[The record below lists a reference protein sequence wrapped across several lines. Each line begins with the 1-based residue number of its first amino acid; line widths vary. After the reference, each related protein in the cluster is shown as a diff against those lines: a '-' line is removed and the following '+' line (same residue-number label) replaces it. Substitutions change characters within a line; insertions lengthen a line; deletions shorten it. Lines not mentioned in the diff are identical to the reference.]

1 MVNFLQ
7 KRYNLAVKL
16 KISRFPSPILRKQ
29 AKAVKKVT
37 PEIVKLIDDM
47 IETMHAAPG
56 VGLAAPQVGKSI
68 RVIVADVGPGPIA
81 LVNPK
86 ILEKA
91 GSQVYTEGCLC
102 LPGVEAPVER
112 AAFVKVQGLDR
123 DGQEITVTADQLL
136 ATILQHEIDHL
147 DGMVFIDRVADPTLI
162 KYVPRHQEKKEELL

>member
-1 MVNFLQ
+1 M
-7 KRYNLAVKL
+7 RL
-16 KISRFPSPILRKQ
+16 KIIKFPNPFLRRK

-56 VGLAAPQVGKSI
+56 VGLAAPQVHKSVQ
-68 RVIVADVGPGPIA
+68 VIVVDPGAGPLA

-86 ILEKA
+86 ILERS
-91 GSQVYTEGCLC
+91 GCQVFTEGCLC

-112 AAFVKVQGLDR
+112 SSYVRVKALDR
-123 DGQEITVTADQLL
+123 AGDEFEIRAEGYL

-147 DGMVFIDRVADPTLI
+147 DGIVFIDRVKNPSQI
-162 KYVPRHQEKKEELL
+162 KYVPPGKELKEEKL